1 MTASQTTR
9 SFAPITTT
17 DLLKFA
23 GLAFV
28 FADHIGLFFAPDDD
42 WWRVFG
48 RAAAPIFFFLIGFAR
63 TSSVPVIWFA
73 LGGILTALDVYVSD
87 GLDDVTLNI
96 LFNFALI
103 RFAMPAID
111 THVLTRTWG
120 APALA
125 LFCAALIPVAA
136 VVLEY
141 GAEGW
146 LWALFGLVTRE
157 VIVKATSQARLQRNF
172 VAAFC
177 VAVYLFVET
186 RDFDFEP
193 VQTATLCVLMIV
205 LGGLLT
211 AFRRADAPFEAP
223 APISRALT
231 WIGRRS
237 LEIYAVSLF
246 VMQLTGYLLDV
257 DVEDD
262 ET

>member
-1 MTASQTTR
+1 MASDTMR
-9 SFAPITTT
+9 SPASITTT

-28 FADHIGLFFAPDDD
+28 FADHIGLFFAPDED

-48 RAAAPIFFFLIGFAR
+48 RVAAPIFFFLIGFAR
-63 TSSVPVIWFA
+63 TSAVPMIWLA
-73 LGGILTALDVYVSD
+73 LGAMLTALDFYVSD

-103 RFAMPAID
+103 RFVMPVIE
-111 THVLTRTWG
+111 THVLTRRWG
-120 APALA
+120 APVLA
-125 LFCAALIPVAA
+125 LFCAAMIPVAA
-136 VVLEY
+136 VILEY

-157 VIVKATSQARLQRNF
+157 AIVKATSEARLQRNL
-172 VAAFC
+172 VGLFC
-177 VAVYLFVET
+177 VAVYLFIES

-193 VQTATLCVLMIV
+193 VQTAALCALMILLGV
-205 LGGLLT
+205 LL
-211 AFRRADAPFEAP
+211 ANFRRADAPFEAP
-223 APISRALT
+223 APVTQAFR
-231 WIGRRS
+231 WIGSRS

-246 VMQLTGYLLDV
+246 LMQLTGHLLEV

-262 ET
+262 DA

>member
-9 SFAPITTT
+9 SLAPITTT

-103 RFAMPAID
+103 RFAMPAIE
-111 THVLTRTWG
+111 THVLTRAWG
-120 APALA
+120 STALA
-125 LFCAALIPVAA
+125 LFCAVMIPVAA

-157 VIVKATSQARLQRNF
+157 AIVKATSQARLQRNL
-172 VAAFC
+172 VAVFC

-186 RDFDFEP
+186 RDFDFDP
-193 VQTATLCVLMIV
+193 VQTATLCVLVIV
-205 LGGLLT
+205 LGVLLA
-211 AFRRADAPFEAP
+211 AFRRADAPFAALAP
-223 APISRALT
+223 VSLALR
-231 WIGRRS
+231 WMGRHS

-246 VMQLTGYLLDV
+246 VMQLAGHLLNV

>member
-1 MTASQTTR
+1 MR
-9 SFAPITTT
+9 SSTPITTT

-28 FADHIGLFFAPDDD
+28 FADHIGLFFAPDAD

-63 TSSVPVIWFA
+63 TSSVPLIWLA
-73 LGGILTALDVYVSD
+73 LGAFLTALDVYVSD

-103 RFAMPAID
+103 RFVMPVIE
-111 THVLTRTWG
+111 THVLMRSWG

-125 LFCAALIPVAA
+125 LFCAAMIPVAA
-136 VVLEY
+136 VILEY

-157 VIVKATSQARLQRNF
+157 AIVKATPEARLQRNL
-172 VAAFC
+172 VGLFC

-193 VQTATLCVLMIV
+193 APTAALCALMILLGV
-205 LGGLLT
+205 LL
-211 AFRRADAPFEAP
+211 ANFRRADAPVEAP
-223 APISRALT
+223 APVTHAFR
-231 WIGRRS
+231 WMGRRS

-246 VMQLTGYLLDV
+246 IMQLAGHLLDV

-262 ET
+262 ES

>member
-1 MTASQTTR
+1 MASETMR
-9 SFAPITTT
+9 SSAPITTT

-28 FADHIGLFFAPDDD
+28 FADHIGLFFAPDED

-63 TSSVPVIWFA
+63 TSSVPMIWLA
-73 LGGILTALDVYVSD
+73 LGAILTALDVYVSD

-103 RFAMPAID
+103 RFVMPVIE
-111 THVLTRTWG
+111 THVLTRSWG

-125 LFCAALIPVAA
+125 LFCAAMIPVAA
-136 VVLEY
+136 VILEY

-146 LWALFGLVTRE
+146 LWALFGIVTRE
-157 VIVKATSQARLQRNF
+157 AIVKATPEARLQRNL
-172 VAAFC
+172 VGLFC

-193 VQTATLCVLMIV
+193 VQTAALCALMI
-205 LGGLLT
+205 LL
-211 AFRRADAPFEAP
+211 AVALANFRRADAPVEAP
-223 APISRALT
+223 APVAHAFR
-231 WIGRRS
+231 WMGRRS

-246 VMQLTGYLLDV
+246 IMQLAGHLLDV
-257 DVEDD
+257 DVGDD
-262 ET
+262 ES

>member
-9 SFAPITTT
+9 ASAPITTT

-28 FADHIGLFFAPDDD
+28 FADHIGLFFAPDED

-63 TSSVPVIWFA
+63 TSSVPVIWFVFGA
-73 LGGILTALDVYVSD
+73 ILTALDFYVSD

-103 RFAMPAID
+103 RFAMPTIEA
-111 THVLTRTWG
+111 HVLTRKWG

-125 LFCAALIPVAA
+125 VFCAAMIPVAA
-136 VVLEY
+136 IILEY

-157 VIVKATSQARLQRNF
+157 AIVKGTSQARLQRNL
-172 VAAFC
+172 VGLFC
-177 VAVYLFVET
+177 VAVYLFVEA

-193 VQTATLCVLMIV
+193 AQTATLCALMILLGV
-205 LGGLLT
+205 LLA
-211 AFRRADAPFEAP
+211 AFRRADAPFKAP
-223 APISRALT
+223 ALVTHALR
-231 WIGRRS
+231 WMGRRS

-246 VMQLTGYLLDV
+246 ILQLTGHFLDI

>member
-1 MTASQTTR
+1 MRPSP
-9 SFAPITTT
+9 PITTT

-28 FADHIGLFFAPDDD
+28 LADHTGLFFAPDEE

-63 TSSVPVIWFA
+63 TSSVPFTWLV
-73 LGGILTALDVYVSD
+73 LGAALTALDAYVSN

-103 RFAMPAID
+103 RLVMPKVE
-111 THVLTRTWG
+111 THVLTSRAG

-125 LFCAALIPVAA
+125 LFCAAMIPLAA
-136 VVLEY
+136 VILEY

-157 VIVKATSQARLQRNF
+157 AIAKASPHARLQRNL
-172 VAAFC
+172 VGAFC
-177 VAVYLFVET
+177 VAIYLIVEM
-186 RDFDFEP
+186 RDFEFET
-193 VQTATLCVLMIV
+193 VQTITLCVLIV
-205 LGGLLT
+205 MLGLVL
-211 AFRRADAPFEAP
+211 ASFRRADAPFQAP
-223 APISRALT
+223 APIAHAFR
-231 WIGRRS
+231 WMGRRS

-246 VMQLTGYLLDV
+246 AMQLAGYLLDV
-257 DVEDD
+257 DGGSDD
-262 ET
+262 EDA

>member
-1 MTASQTTR
+1 MTARKTTR
-9 SFAPITTT
+9 SLAPITTT

-28 FADHIGLFFAPDDD
+28 FADHIGLFFAPDED

-63 TSSVPVIWFA
+63 TSSVPAIWFA
-73 LGGILTALDVYVSD
+73 LGAILTALDFYVSD

-103 RFAMPAID
+103 RFAMPAIE

-120 APALA
+120 APVLA
-125 LFCAALIPVAA
+125 LFCAAMIPVAA
-136 VVLEY
+136 IILEY

-157 VIVKATSQARLQRNF
+157 AIVKATSQARLQRNF
-172 VAAFC
+172 VAVFC
-177 VAVYLFVET
+177 VAVYLVVET

-193 VQTATLCVLMIV
+193 VQTATLCALIVV
-205 LGGLLT
+205 LGVLLA

-223 APISRALT
+223 APLSQAFK
-231 WIGRRS
+231 WMGRRS

-246 VMQLTGYLLDV
+246 IMQLTGHLLDV